1 MAWPSHGI
9 QPKWFEMGVAV
20 IRCVRIWTGQDG
32 NSYFEEGAIELVGG
46 VRGDLMSGKTHT
58 TSVSFQETASGG
70 TFAWHDAPARQFVIT
85 LSGTLD
91 FQTRNGEHFMIRP
104 GDILL
109 AEDTTGSGHSWRLVN
124 DEPWRRAYVILAPGV
139 DVPFVAAPAKA

>member
-1 MAWPSHGI
+1 MVFIP
-9 QPKWFEMGVAV
+9 ECYDMGAAV

-32 NSYFEEGAIELVGG
+32 NSYFEEGAIELAGG
-46 VRGDLMSGKTHT
+46 ARGDMLSGKTSA

-109 AEDTTGSGHSWRLVN
+109 AEDTTGTGHSWRLV
-124 DEPWRRAYVILAPGV
+124 DAEPWRRVYVILAPGV
-139 DVPFVAAPAKA
+139 DVPFVAKSAQA

>member
-1 MAWPSHGI
+1 MVSSL
-9 QPKWFEMGVAV
+9 KWFEIGVAV

>member
-1 MAWPSHGI
+1 MVCRPCC
-9 QPKWFEMGVAV
+9 FEMGAAV

-32 NSYFEEGAIELVGG
+32 NSYFEEGVIELAGG
-46 VRGDLMSGKTHT
+46 ARGDLLSGKTST

-85 LSGTLD
+85 LNGTLD

-109 AEDTTGSGHSWRLVN
+109 AEDTTGSGHSWRLV
-124 DEPWRRAYVILAPGV
+124 DAEPWRRVYVILASGV
-139 DVPFVAAPAKA
+139 DVPFVAKSAQA

>member
-1 MAWPSHGI
+1 
-9 QPKWFEMGVAV
+9 MGVAV

-32 NSYFEEGAIELVGG
+32 NSYFEEGAIELTGG
-46 VRGDLMSGKTHT
+46 ARSDLLSGKTSAV
-58 TSVSFQETASGG
+58 SVSFQETASGG

-91 FQTRNGEHFMIRP
+91 FQTRHGEHFMIRP

-109 AEDTTGSGHSWRLVN
+109 AEDTTGSGHSWRLVD
-124 DEPWRRAYVILAPGV
+124 DEPWRRVYVILAPGV
-139 DVPFVAAPAKA
+139 DVPFVAKSAKV

>member
-1 MAWPSHGI
+1 MVSRRWRY
-9 QPKWFEMGVAV
+9 EMGVSV
-20 IRCVRIWTGQDG
+20 IRCVRIWTGPDG
-32 NSYFEEGAIELVGG
+32 NSYFEEGAIELAGG
-46 VRGDLMSGKTHT
+46 ARGDLLSGKTST
-58 TSVSFQETASGG
+58 VSVSFQETASGG

-91 FQTRNGEHFMIRP
+91 FQTRNGEHFVIRP

-109 AEDTTGSGHSWRLVN
+109 AEDTTGTGHSWRLVD

-139 DVPFVAAPAKA
+139 DVPFVVKPAQP

>member
-1 MAWPSHGI
+1 M
-9 QPKWFEMGVAV
+9 

-32 NSYFEEGAIELVGG
+32 NSYFEEGAIDLAGG
-46 VRGDLMSGKTHT
+46 ARGDLLSGKISA

-109 AEDTTGSGHSWRLVN
+109 AEDTTGTGHSWQLVD

>member
-1 MAWPSHGI
+1 MVSS
-9 QPKWFEMGVAV
+9 PKWFEMGVAV

>member
-1 MAWPSHGI
+1 
-9 QPKWFEMGVAV
+9 MGVAM

-32 NSYFEEGAIELVGG
+32 NSYFEEGAIDLAGG
-46 VRGDLMSGKTHT
+46 ARGDLLSRKTSA

-91 FQTRNGEHFMIRP
+91 FQTRSGEHFMIRP

-109 AEDTTGSGHSWRLVN
+109 AEDTTGSGHSWRLVD

-139 DVPFVAAPAKA
+139 VVSFVAAPAKA

>member
-1 MAWPSHGI
+1 
-9 QPKWFEMGVAV
+9 MGVAM

-32 NSYFEEGAIELVGG
+32 NSYFEEGAIDPAGG
-46 VRGDLMSGKTHT
+46 ARGDLLSGKTSA
-58 TSVSFQETASGG
+58 TSVSFQETASGN
-70 TFAWHDAPARQFVIT
+70 TFAWHDAPARQFVTT

-91 FQTRNGEHFMIRP
+91 FQTRSGEHFMIRP

-109 AEDTTGSGHSWRLVN
+109 AEDTTGSGHSWRLVD

-139 DVPFVAAPAKA
+139 VVSFVAAPAKA

>member
-1 MAWPSHGI
+1 
-9 QPKWFEMGVAV
+9 MGAAV

-32 NSYFEEGAIELVGG
+32 NSYFEEGAIELAGG
-46 VRGDLMSGKTHT
+46 ARGDMLSGKTSAT
-58 TSVSFQETASGG
+58 IVSFQETASGG

-109 AEDTTGSGHSWRLVN
+109 AEDTTGTGHSWRLV
-124 DEPWRRAYVILAPGV
+124 DAEPWRRVYVILAPGV
-139 DVPFVAAPAKA
+139 DVPFVAKSAQA

>member
-1 MAWPSHGI
+1 
-9 QPKWFEMGVAV
+9 MGVAV

-32 NSYFEEGAIELVGG
+32 NSYFEEGAIELAGG
-46 VRGDLMSGKTHT
+46 ARGDMLSGKTRT

-91 FQTRNGEHFMIRP
+91 FQTRTGAHFMLHP

-109 AEDTTGSGHSWRLVN
+109 AEDTAGTGHSWKLV
-124 DEPWRRAYVILAPGV
+124 DENPWRRAYVILSPGV
-139 DVPFVAAPAKA
+139 EVPFVANAPS